1 MEVRT
6 TVQNFV
12 HDMTAHHISSDT
24 RIRVII
30 DDPQFRRESR
40 RDDTLSL
47 PSITPTD
54 QRQLLNDFPVEYD
67 PQASDELIASYRAH

>member
-47 PSITPTD
+47 PSVTSTD
-54 QRQLLNDFPVEYD
+54 QP
-67 PQASDELIASYRAH
+67 